1 MERAWLGLL
10 CRSEYLGRAHL
21 SGRLWERLFLLLA
34 SSVRRDTRLAGVHI
48 SSRLESLQLSGQLP
62 PTFDQFSTRDHLLG
76 PLQWHLSEAQVCI
89 CFSELLYTSD
99 TGERYIYI
107 SQQLS
112 VTAGSCER
120 SPSGMVTVDTQ
131 PGNRA
136 DVASMHLHPPASKW
150 QAIESSC
157 LSVSLES
164 LPTPPN
170 SFNSQM

>member
-1 MERAWLGLL
+1 MLVFTSHPGWRAYSCLDN
-10 CRSEYLGRAHL
+10 C
-21 SGRLWERLFLLLA
+21 
-34 SSVRRDTRLAGVHI
+34 
-48 SSRLESLQLSGQLP
+48 LQLLINSVQGITCWAP
-62 PTFDQFSTRDHLLG
+62 FNGTFPRPRSAFVSLSCFIPAILERD
-76 PLQWHLSEAQVCI
+76 
-89 CFSELLYTSD
+89 
-99 TGERYIYI
+99 IYI